1 MLVGLTSGRNATVDL
16 GMALTKRLTLIGTVL
31 RGRSLEEK
39 ADAVNVFASEVV
51 PLLADGRVKAN
62 VDRVFDLD
70 EVRDA
75 HVYLESNESFGK
87 VVLKIA
93 D

>member
-1 MLVGLTSGRNATVDL
+1 MLVGLTSGSKANIDL
-16 GMALTKRLTLIGTVL
+16 GMALRKRLTLIGTVL

-39 ADAVNVFASEVV
+39 AEAVGEFASEVV

-62 VDRVFDLD
+62 VDRVFDIA
-70 EVRDA
+70 EVRNA
-75 HVYLESNESFGK
+75 HEYLESNESFGK